1 MMQIEIMP
9 NTGHHFFRVEG
20 NKDSW
25 KSLDIYVKNRL
36 YEKFKQ
42 NRSWSVPTNG
52 KDKSVNWIRWRVI
65 PSKSGI
71 AQVPHLEVVVES
83 NLGGNTRGVLL
94 KGNEPVAHRTYL
106 GQPDAPYA
114 FKEASDIE
122 KIGGFKFG
130 VNLASLLSQD
140 DHDDLGIVKP
150 ECQLSSLPPPI
161 PGSNA
166 SNNNISD
173 NPLWSDFFVFEINW
187 PTSMASNPIPVDLI
201 VDFGN
206 TRTVA
211 LLLEESPGTGL
222 DGINSLKQRI
232 RPLDFGSRGSSAY
245 SESISSSIIDSWFV
259 LQEPQFSANEYP
271 EIPADS
277 IALKEY
283 LTETIPA
290 VKTRFGAI
298 KEAEKLVVSSE
309 TTRLPQMFVELSPV
323 VVGRDAVA
331 SLWALKIEGGGVS
344 FLSSPK
350 RYIWEDR
357 VDNGENGINQLV
369 WTMVRNNWN
378 PENSQNQNAT
388 LRAPVLRFFPQ
399 SGEDWNFSNPPI
411 KWSSGSQPAADPV
424 RPVYPRSD
432 ALAWMALGVVE
443 AAWRKINTQDYW
455 RNHHPY
461 VPRFLRSVQ
470 VTHPSGWTDQEIAA
484 YRRKWEKAI
493 NIFTLGHFAEG
504 AQPPELSFPI
514 DEAVAAQLPIIFSD
528 INRTGG
534 NGENFIELFGRK
546 LKQGDSSKRHKARV
560 MSIDIGGGTTDY
572 AIVEYCDNMSG
583 SGVELTTE
591 LLFRDSVSVAGDAIV
606 KEILEQVFLRI
617 LSEKWNPDSE
627 ERQLFESFFSESF
640 NNQNEQETW
649 KKICRLALVP
659 RAVSW
664 LEDLCQGREINQTN
678 RREDGSTIMD
688 DSSAGLSKLNSLWE
702 ECCSNHGITPEP
714 IFESASFELPTT
726 VSKENI
732 EDVVMKVMDPIIAD
746 LSKFVYAYDVDLV
759 IVSGKPSEIPIM
771 RNLVET
777 TLPITN
783 DRVVFVRDYK
793 AGEWY
798 PFSRLKKIS
807 DAKTVTAVGLALYQ
821 SIIRGQVP
829 DWSIR
834 PIHSKRES
842 RRHYWLKLPAHANQ
856 EPEVLLEAKSDTSD
870 CILLVNSRIGRSFL
884 SSSQSPEPTYIVA
897 WKGQGRPPTNRI
909 KITLAREVP
918 QNGDSEILKI
928 QDASSTDDN
937 TTIDA
942 RDLEL
947 RVCTLSGSD
956 YWLDSPRFEIKTLS

>member
-1 MMQIEIMP
+1 MTRIEIMP

-20 NKDSW
+20 DEDAWKNLDS
-25 KSLDIYVKNRL
+25 YVKKRL
-36 YEKFKQ
+36 YDGFGQK
-42 NRSWSVPTNG
+42 RSWSVPKNG
-52 KDKSVNWIRWRVI
+52 KDKSMDWIRWRVI
-65 PSKSGI
+65 PSKTGI

-83 NLGGNTRGVLL
+83 NLGDNRRGVLL
-94 KGNEPVAHRTYL
+94 KGNELVAHRTYE
-106 GQPDAPYA
+106 GQPNAPYA
-114 FKEASDIE
+114 FKDASDIE
-122 KIGGFKFG
+122 KIGSIKFG
-130 VNLASLLSQD
+130 VNLASLLSKA
-140 DHDDLGIVKP
+140 DHDDLGIVRP
-150 ECQLSSLPPPI
+150 SSSPASLPPPI
-161 PGSNA
+161 PGGPTT
-166 SNNNISD
+166 NNIVTD
-173 NPLWSDFFVFEINW
+173 NALWSDFFVFEINW
-187 PTSMASNPIPVDLI
+187 PTAMASNPIPVDLI

-222 DGINSLKQRI
+222 DGVNNLKQRI
-232 RPLDFGSRGSSAY
+232 RPLDFGSRGSSSY
-245 SESISSSIIDSWFV
+245 SDSISSSIIDSWFV

-271 EIPADS
+271 ELPADS
-277 IALKEY
+277 IAVREF

-290 VKTRFGAI
+290 VKTLFGGI
-298 KEAEKLVVSSE
+298 KEQEKLVTSGE

-331 SLWALKIEGGGVS
+331 SLCALKIQGGGVS

-357 VDNGENGINQLV
+357 VDSGENGANQLV

-378 PENSQNQNAT
+378 PEVKQNQNAT
-388 LRAPVLRFFPQ
+388 LCAPVLRFFPQ
-399 SGEDWNFSNPPI
+399 TGEDWSFGNPPI

-493 NIFTLGHFAEG
+493 NTFTLGHFQEG
-504 AQPPELSFPI
+504 AKPPELSFPI
-514 DEAVAAQLPIIFSD
+514 DEAVAAQLPIIFSE

-534 NGENFIELFGRK
+534 IGENFIGLFGRK
-546 LKQGDSSKRHKARV
+546 LAAGEPSKHHKVRV

-583 SGVELTTE
+583 AGVELTTE

-617 LSEKWNPDSE
+617 LSEKWKPESE
-627 ERQLFESFFSESF
+627 DRQLFESFFGESF
-640 NNQNEQETW
+640 KNQNEQETW

-664 LEDLCQGREINQTN
+664 LDDLCQGREINQTN

-688 DSSAGLSKLNSLWE
+688 DSFEGLAKMNSLWE
-702 ECCSNHGITPEP
+702 EYCSSHGIKPEP
-714 IFESASFELPTT
+714 IFDSSGFELPST
-726 VSKENI
+726 VRKEDI
-732 EDVVMKVMDPIIAD
+732 EDVVTKVMDPIIAD
-746 LSKFVYAYDVDLV
+746 LSKFVYAYGVDLI

-771 RNLVET
+771 RKLVEM
-777 TLPITN
+777 TLPITS

-798 PFSRLKKIS
+798 PFSRLNKIS

-821 SIIRGQVP
+821 AIIRGQVP
-829 DWSIR
+829 EWSIR
-834 PIHSKRES
+834 PIPAKRES
-842 RRHYWLKLPAHANQ
+842 RRHYWLKLPAYAHQ
-856 EPEVLLEAKSDTSD
+856 EPEVLLEAKSDSSE

-897 WKGQGRPPTNRI
+897 WKGQGRPPTNRL

-918 QNGDSEILKI
+918 PDGGSEILII

-937 TTIDA
+937 STVFA

-947 RVCTLSGSD
+947 RVCTLPGND
-956 YWLDSPRFEIKTLS
+956 YWLDSPRFEIKTS